1 QDIINYIQGIIT
13 DDEIGDIWLDSFSLA
28 KPKDK
33 PYGIEKDITSRN
45 FILTISGRY
54 LVRIDKKLKED
65 EKRDQLIELDR
76 TKKEKLTAY
85 FHDIPFVKE
94 IRRKTFSI
102 EGKGDLFNRFFSHY
116 EYEIM
121 LNLL

>member
-1 QDIINYIQGIIT
+1 
-13 DDEIGDIWLDSFSLA
+13 
-28 KPKDK
+28 
-33 PYGIEKDITSRN
+33 
-45 FILTISGRY
+45 

-85 FHDIPFVKE
+85 FDDIPFIKK
-94 IRRKTFSI
+94 IKRKSFSI

-121 LNLL
+121 LDLL